1 MLLSQRLEGS
11 REPNVVCIPNTNV
24 AESAD
29 VIKNEAIST
38 NAISD
43 NAIPNGTWWNTPNN

>member
-1 MLLSQRLEGS
+1 MLLSRLEGS

-24 AESAD
+24 ESAD

>member
-1 MLLSQRLEGS
+1 MLLFTALEGS

-38 NAISD
+38 NAIND